1 MRAERNILAIEV
13 YPYLRKFCSQ
23 LGLDFQVVDMRWGVT
38 EVSQNDHSV
47 EKLCLLEVEN
57 CQKTSRGPNFV
68 VKFSAFNSFCQTEY
82 ACRKFRLTHFCLE
95 IPKRVIGKQCR
106 PRYLIRVSTV
116 CK

>member
-1 MRAERNILAIEV
+1 MDKFHQFLMVFCLPHNSDGVLSFYVFILPDMRAERNILAIEV

-68 VKFSAFNSFCQTEY
+68 VKFSPFNS
-82 ACRKFRLTHFCLE
+82 
-95 IPKRVIGKQCR
+95 
-106 PRYLIRVSTV
+106 
-116 CK
+116 